1 MPFQKGQSGN
11 PKGRPKRPFTFKYAI
26 EQALR
31 AKGPDGLPFRR
42 RIARKLV
49 ELADQG
55 SIDAIRILLDRID
68 GKVVERRE
76 LSGPEGAP
84 LELRIVERIVRAD
97 D

>member
-1 MPFQKGQSGN
+1 MPFKPGQSGN
-11 PKGRPKRPFTFKYAI
+11 PRGRPPKPLALTTAI
-26 EQALR
+26 VQALR
-31 AKGPDGLPFRR
+31 AKGPDGLTYRR

-55 SIDAIRILLDRID
+55 NMQAILALLDRID
-68 GKVVERRE
+68 GKVVEKRE
-76 LSGPEGAP
+76 VSGPDGAP